1 MSAAKRE
8 HEQRPDPMFRS
19 KPCDNTG
26 EQRNKQQTP
35 GTMLAGNNQSSRAG
49 LLSCTD
55 SITYLGH
62 FLPALDSVLFL
73 SFLVFSSNGMAHSS
87 FCP

>member
-1 MSAAKRE
+1 ML
-8 HEQRPDPMFRS
+8 RS

-35 GTMLAGNNQSSRAG
+35 GTMLAGNNQGSHAG

-55 SITYLGH
+55 SITFLVH
-62 FLPALDSVLFL
+62 FLPTFGLGFVLVVSHLQFKRNAALLILPGKHPRTRQYSR
-73 SFLVFSSNGMAHSS
+73 
-87 FCP
+87 